1 MRHAGRVAW
10 IDDSSDRNA
19 APRAADLRD
28 AWGEWV
34 SHPENQLKLPVA
46 SLRPGLYVAA
56 LDRPWLDTPF
66 LFQGFAI
73 QDTSEIRALGQYCD
87 FVYVDADRSNP
98 AELEAARQQ
107 AKKEAIASGEPA
119 PTSKRAPRTKPAP
132 QRAPAGVAE
141 TGGER
146 FPAGQR
152 FRESVS
158 AAKAGRDQ
166 ARQAVDGL
174 MADLRFGK
182 SVDTRAA
189 REAVEELV
197 TRVSADA
204 SAALWL
210 TNLKNRDE
218 YTSIHCVNVCVLALA
233 FGLHLGLDHGDL
245 MNLGTG
251 ALLHDVGK
259 TRTPD
264 AILNKPGP
272 LDEREYAI
280 MKRHAEDGYR
290 LLAGGG
296 GTSKEVLQIVRLH
309 HERVPGTGYPF
320 GLKGDEIPLL
330 VRIVAVVDTYDAM
343 TSDRAYR
350 DAISADDT
358 LNQLYRYEHDAFG
371 TDLVEAFIRC
381 LGIFPVGS
389 VVELDNGAIGV
400 VVETRPHARLQP
412 TLRMVRTPDG
422 ENYEKRLLVNLSEAS
437 PVDEY
442 NPASRIARALT
453 PMSANIDIADIV
465 TAEIDS
471 IAGG

>member
-1 MRHAGRVAW
+1 VAC
-10 IDDSSDRNA
+10 
-19 APRAADLRD
+19 
-28 AWGEWV
+28 
-34 SHPENQLKLPVA
+34 
-46 SLRPGLYVAA
+46 LRPGLYVAA

-66 LFQGFAI
+66 LFQGFEI
-73 QDTSEIRALGQYCD
+73 QEAGEVRALGRYCE
-87 FVYVDADRSNP
+87 FVYVDAAQSDP
-98 AELEAARQQ
+98 GELHAARQQ
-107 AKKEAIASGEPA
+107 AENEAPRPDDPTTTPKDTAHTEPA
-119 PTSKRAPRTKPAP
+119 PQPDRADST
-132 QRAPAGVAE
+132 G

-146 FPAGQR
+146 FPAGTR
-152 FRESVS
+152 FRESVA

-166 ARQAVDGL
+166 ARQAIDRL
-174 MADLRFGK
+174 MEELRFGK
-182 SVDTRAA
+182 SVDTQAA

-218 YTSIHCVNVCVLALA
+218 YTSIHCVNVCVLAQLY
-233 FGLHLGLDHGDL
+233 LGLERDEL
-245 MNLGTG
+245 VNLGTG

-264 AILNKPGP
+264 GILNKPGP
-272 LDEREYAI
+272 LDEREFEI
-280 MKRHAEDGYR
+280 MKRHAEDGYQ
-290 LLAGGG
+290 LLAAGGV
-296 GTSKEVLQIVRLH
+296 TAKDVLDIVHLH

-320 GLKGDEIPLL
+320 GLKGEAIPLA
-330 VRIVAVVDTYDAM
+330 VRIVGLVDTYDAM

-350 DAISADDT
+350 DAISADDA

-371 TDLVEAFIRC
+371 ADLVEAFIRC

-400 VVETRPHARLQP
+400 VVRTRPDARLQP

-422 ENYEKRLLVNLSEAS
+422 DIYQKRLLVNLAEPSPEDEA
-437 PVDEY
+437 

-453 PMSANIDIADIV
+453 PASAGIDIGPIV
-465 TAEIDS
+465 TAELEPIP
-471 IAGG
+471 GH

>member
-1 MRHAGRVAW
+1 MRHAGRASGPTTPW
-10 IDDSSDRNA
+10 IGCGRLGRRHS
-19 APRAADLRD
+19 APP
-28 AWGEWV
+28 GEWV

-46 SLRPGLYVAA
+46 CLRPGLYVAA

-73 QDTSEIRALGQYCD
+73 RETGEVRTLGRYCD
-87 FVYVDADRSNP
+87 FVYIDAGQSDP
-98 AELEAARQQ
+98 DELEAARR
-107 AKKEAIASGEPA
+107 EAEREAA
-119 PTSKRAPRTKPAP
+119 TMDKPTATPKRAARPERRSEASPPEADD
-132 QRAPAGVAE
+132 Q
-141 TGGER
+141 ER
-146 FPAGQR
+146 FPTETR

-166 ARQAVDGL
+166 ARQAVDRL

-182 SVDTRAA
+182 SVDTKVA
-189 REAVEELV
+189 RTAVAELV
-197 TRVSADA
+197 NRVSADA

-210 TNLKNRDE
+210 TSLKDRDE

-233 FGLHLGLDHGDL
+233 FGLHLGLDRNEL
-245 MNLGTG
+245 VNLGTG

-259 TRTPD
+259 TRTPE

-272 LDEREYAI
+272 LDEREFEI

-290 LLAGGG
+290 LLAAGR
-296 GTSKEVLQIVRLH
+296 GTAREVLDIVRLH
-309 HERVPGTGYPF
+309 HERLPGTGYPF
-320 GLKGDEIPLL
+320 GLKGDDIPLA

-350 DAISADDT
+350 DALSADDA
-358 LNQLYRYEHDAFG
+358 LNQLYRYEYEAFG
-371 TDLVEAFIRC
+371 TDLIEAFIRC

-400 VVETRPHARLQP
+400 VVKTRPDARLRP

-422 ENYEKRLLVNLSEAS
+422 QTYEKRLLVNLAEAS
-437 PVDEY
+437 PADEY

-453 PMSANIDIADIV
+453 PARANIDLAPIVMAEADPL
-465 TAEIDS
+465 T
-471 IAGG
+471 GR

>member
-1 MRHAGRVAW
+1 M
-10 IDDSSDRNA
+10 
-19 APRAADLRD
+19 
-28 AWGEWV
+28 

-46 SLRPGLYVAA
+46 CLRPGLYVAA

-73 QDTSEIRALGQYCD
+73 RETEEVRTLGNYCD
-87 FVYVDADRSNP
+87 FVYIDADQSDP
-98 AELEAARQQ
+98 DELQAARRD
-107 AKKEAIASGEPA
+107 AERDAARPGKPTA
-119 PTSKRAPRTKPAP
+119 TSKQATPPERHDEASQPEENDHK
-132 QRAPAGVAE
+132 
-141 TGGER
+141 R
-146 FPAGQR
+146 FPTGTR
-152 FRESVS
+152 FRESVA

-166 ARQAVDGL
+166 ARQAVDRL

-182 SVDTRAA
+182 SVDTKVA
-189 REAVEELV
+189 RKAVEELV
-197 TRVSADA
+197 SRVSADA

-210 TNLKNRDE
+210 TSLKDRDE

-233 FGLHLGLDHGDL
+233 FGLHLGLDRSEL
-245 MNLGTG
+245 VNLGTG

-272 LDEREYAI
+272 LDEREFEI

-290 LLAGGG
+290 LLAAGG
-296 GTSKEVLQIVRLH
+296 GTAREVLDIVRLH
-309 HERVPGTGYPF
+309 HERLPGTGYPF
-320 GLKGDEIPLL
+320 GLKGEEIPLA
-330 VRIVAVVDTYDAM
+330 VRVVAVVDTYDAM

-350 DAISADDT
+350 DAISADDA
-358 LNQLYRYEHDAFG
+358 LNQLYRHEHAAFG
-371 TDLVEAFIRC
+371 TDLIEAFIRC

-400 VVETRPHARLQP
+400 VVKTRPDARLRP

-422 ENYEKRLLVNLSEAS
+422 EAYDKRLLVNLAEAS
-437 PVDEY
+437 PAGEY

-453 PMSANIDIADIV
+453 PASANVDIAPIV
-465 TAEIDS
+465 MAEADPLTDS
-471 IAGG
+471 

>member
-1 MRHAGRVAW
+1 M
-10 IDDSSDRNA
+10 
-19 APRAADLRD
+19 
-28 AWGEWV
+28 
-34 SHPENQLKLPVA
+34 SHPENQVKLPVA
-46 SLRPGLYVAA
+46 CLRPGLYVAA

-73 QDTSEIRALGQYCD
+73 QEAGEVRTLGRYCD
-87 FVYVDADRSNP
+87 FVYVDADRSDP
-98 AELEAARQQ
+98 DELLAARRH
-107 AKKEAIASGEPA
+107 AEKAPGPPGEP
-119 PTSKRAPRTKPAP
+119 PSTPEHGPRPRTRREPS
-132 QRAPAGVAE
+132 RVAE
-141 TGGER
+141 TDGER
-146 FPAGQR
+146 FPEGKR
-152 FRESVS
+152 FRESVA

-166 ARQAVDGL
+166 ARQAVDRL

-189 REAVEELV
+189 RKAVAELV

-210 TNLKNRDE
+210 TNLKDRDE

-233 FGLHLGLDHGDL
+233 FGLHLDL
-245 MNLGTG
+245 EQDTLINLGTG

-272 LDEREYAI
+272 LDEREFEV
-280 MKRHAEDGYR
+280 MKRHPEDGYR
-290 LLAGGG
+290 LLAASGGAA
-296 GTSKEVLQIVRLH
+296 KEVLEIVRLH

-320 GLKGDEIPLL
+320 GLKGEEIPLP
-330 VRIVAVVDTYDAM
+330 VRIVAIVDTYDAM

-350 DAISADDT
+350 DAISADDA

-422 ENYEKRLLVNLSEAS
+422 ETYKKRLLVNLAEAS
-437 PVDEY
+437 PVDET

-453 PMSANIDIADIV
+453 PASANIDIAPIV
-465 TAEIDS
+465 MAEAAPLADH
-471 IAGG
+471 